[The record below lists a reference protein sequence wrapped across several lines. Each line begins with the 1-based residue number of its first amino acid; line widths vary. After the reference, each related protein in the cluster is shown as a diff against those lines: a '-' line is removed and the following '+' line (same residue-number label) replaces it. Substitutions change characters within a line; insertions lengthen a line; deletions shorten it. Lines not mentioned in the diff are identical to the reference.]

1 MKKMDQTCWFPE
13 KWMLSY
19 LETDQCRGFPPS
31 PTRSLAQ
38 DVLAVSKIGIDG
50 VSLQVPA
57 VWQKP
62 DPHDSRLEG
71 PVAGQNCCGWWCY
84 IGVNIQKNV
93 AKHVFFR
100 KMIYKWWMFHI
111 WRVQGVSGVKKM
123 WLIVIRWWEARA
135 TPKTT
140 RTVKVSRSL
149 SSAVGGNQPFGP
161 LRHFGPHFGAE
172 EGVGDVNVG
181 SPESESLRRRN
192 FRIQLSC
199 FSFSWWSC
207 LIIIHDHK

>member
-1 MKKMDQTCWFPE
+1 
-13 KWMLSY
+13 MLSY

-31 PTRSLAQ
+31 PARSLAQ

-84 IGVNIQKNV
+84 IGVNIQKDV
-93 AKHVFFR
+93 EKHEKHVFLR

-111 WRVQGVSGVKKM
+111 YVSLLEG
-123 WLIVIRWWEARA
+123 
-135 TPKTT
+135 T
-140 RTVKVSRSL
+140 R
-149 SSAVGGNQPFGP
+149 
-161 LRHFGPHFGAE
+161 
-172 EGVGDVNVG
+172 
-181 SPESESLRRRN
+181 
-192 FRIQLSC
+192 C
-199 FSFSWWSC
+199 FWC
-207 LIIIHDHK
+207 